1 MAASPTQAS
10 LDRALERAT
19 QVRIKDV
26 PQLGGTE
33 HLLITDPD
41 SVRQLARLL
50 IIEPPATPFHCMCF
64 GNQLLE
70 FAVPWRRDVCIT
82 LHHGCSIRWQ
92 QWDSDALLADGEALL
107 RWLADRGWSGPLQE
121 WQADRRRADE
131 DRLAWQAW
139 RSAAPRALAPFLE
152 NAELASVNP
161 EYPPEALIR
170 AEQAHRAA
178 CADERTAMLQLV
190 DWYGSGGGPWSGFP
204 SYQSVAEAL
213 LLRYPTAA
221 LVEALGGQPLVA
233 ARAEGLARLLS
244 SWWFGRLRP
253 GEASAV
259 PEELR
264 QLLLAH
270 VVAGGDA
277 DKRARLAHALEPVGT
292 V

>member
-92 QWDSDALLADGEALL
+92 QWDSDALLADGVG
-107 RWLADRGWSGPLQE
+107 RGRTQPPGPT
-121 WQADRRRADE
+121 
-131 DRLAWQAW
+131 
-139 RSAAPRALAPFLE
+139 
-152 NAELASVNP
+152 V
-161 EYPPEALIR
+161 
-170 AEQAHRAA
+170 
-178 CADERTAMLQLV
+178 
-190 DWYGSGGGPWSGFP
+190 GGGPGFWRC
-204 SYQSVAEAL
+204 A
-213 LLRYPTAA
+213 
-221 LVEALGGQPLVA
+221 
-233 ARAEGLARLLS
+233 LS
-244 SWWFGRLRP
+244 SVIRP
-253 GEASAV
+253 GIRSTLSQVQPMPMGMAAQCLIS
-259 PEELR
+259 
-264 QLLLAH
+264 
-270 VVAGGDA
+270 
-277 DKRARLAHALEPVGT
+277 
-292 V
+292 